1 MTQLDWSSIVLMLT
15 VPPALGGIVAYPCW
29 RREQM
34 ILGNIA
40 GAVVIFGAALAFIAR
55 EYVALDQVTQACI
68 EAGTT
73 CWPEP
78 SAFTRFA
85 IYASVG
91 LVEVCALFF
100 LSVWVEERIRNRRY
114 APEWR

>member
-1 MTQLDWSSIVLMLT
+1 MLT
-15 VPPALGGIVAYPCW
+15 APPAVGALVAYLCW
-29 RREQM
+29 RTGQM
-34 ILGNIA
+34 ILGNIV
-40 GAVVIFGAALAFIAR
+40 GAVVIFATALAFIAR
-55 EYVALDQVTQACI
+55 EYVALDRVTQACI

-85 IYASVG
+85 IYAFIG
-91 LVEVCALFF
+91 LAEVCALFF
-100 LSVWVEERIRNRRY
+100 LSVWVEERMRNRRY